1 MSRAVKYAIAT
12 AVALIAIAAPAAA
25 SAASLK
31 VTLPSKVHKGTQFKY
46 RASGTGNFAH
56 NYFAIFLG
64 SAKCKNTYAAEFKAA
79 GKPGITA
86 FVGRSFTAKIPVRLN
101 SVGTV
106 WFCTYLYPK
115 VAKGNT
121 TWPFK
126 PPEAKNSHKVIITR

>member
-1 MSRAVKYAIAT
+1 MSRTLKCAVAT
-12 AVALIAIAAPAAA
+12 AVALIVIAVPAVA
-25 SAASLK
+25 SAASLH

-46 RASGTGNFAH
+46 RASGSGNFAH

-64 SAKCKNTYAAEFKAA
+64 SAKCKKTYAAEFKAA
-79 GKPGITA
+79 GKPAIST
-86 FVGRSFTAKIPVRLN
+86 FIGRSFTAKIPIRLG

-115 VAKGNT
+115 VGKGNT

-126 PPEAKNSHKVIITR
+126 PPEAKNSHKVIVTR